1 MIAGQIPDD
10 AFRGQKFMLLGHSHT
25 TVLANCYTA
34 DPGCLKGAAL
44 TMPPYMP
51 HDPGY
56 MAHIID
62 HGRGRHLILV
72 TRGNE
77 ANKIAVRTA
86 EDPFDVFVDGCP
98 PPDGSI
104 TLVPQTRLRALLQPQ
119 VDEMIVMLRL
129 MLAVQAASVTLVETP
144 PPLPYGPAIAAM
156 ARRLP
161 GAPEASR
168 MAPDG
173 TRLRIATL
181 ARSMRRKFATGLGVP
196 IVEVPPESV
205 DENGMFRKDYCD
217 ETGTHGNARYG
228 DLLWQRIVA
237 SIHAR
242 CRAAA

>member
-1 MIAGQIPDD
+1 MIENGVPEN

-25 TVLANCYTA
+25 TILATCYTA
-34 DPGCLKGAAL
+34 NPGCLSGAAL
-44 TMPPYMP
+44 TMPPFMP

-56 MAHIID
+56 MAHIIN
-62 HGRGRHLILV
+62 HGRGRHLVLV
-72 TRGNE
+72 ARGNE
-77 ANKIAVRTA
+77 ANKIAARTA

-129 MLAVQAASVTLVETP
+129 MLAVQAASITLVETP

-181 ARSMRRKFATGLGVP
+181 ARGMRRKFASNLGVP
-196 IVEVPPESV
+196 IVEVPPDAV
-205 DENGMFRKDYCD
+205 DDAGMFREDYCD

-237 SIHAR
+237 SIYSR
-242 CRAAA
+242 RQAAA